1 MMMPPEL
8 RKRAMSFL
16 DANPV
21 FTRGEFAAAMDLPKG
36 SVPVGRFLGQQ
47 VAAKRIRRLR
57 REVFSAVPDH
67 KTPGASCSRDT
78 STPASTARTACWAI
92 TPA

>member
-1 MMMPPEL
+1 MTTPTQMQE
-8 RKRAMSFL
+8 RGMSFL

-21 FTRGEFAAAMDLPKG
+21 FTRGEFAAAIDLPKG
-36 SVPVGRFLGQQ
+36 SAPVGRFLGQQ